1 MNGATPRHSARSTS
15 SILKHRTR
23 SGAITPKHKLGKR
36 CASTLALGPIAVWP
50 VHSIPVG
57 RRAMPLF
64 LKPLIG
70 FTTSTSLLTSLMVLV
85 SHVG

>member
-23 SGAITPKHKLGKR
+23 SGAITPKHKLGKEP
-36 CASTLALGPIAVWP
+36 ASTLAMGPAAVWP
-50 VHSIPVG
+50 VHRLPIGSC
-57 RRAMPLF
+57 AMALF

-70 FTTSTSLLTSLMVLV
+70 FTTSTTMLSSLMLLV